1 MQLQREGGD
10 GMDLGAL
17 PLLVLIAPGLVG
29 FTLMIVAFVMVAR
42 QGGWTPAM
50 QPDPQGRWPLPRRL
64 MCAGAGLGVLFAVIC
79 LILYFRV
86 FRG

>member
-1 MQLQREGGD
+1 
-10 GMDLGAL
+10 MDLAAL
-17 PLLVLIAPGLVG
+17 PLLVFTAVGLVG

-42 QGGWTPAM
+42 QGGWAQAM

-79 LILYFRV
+79 LILYFIS
-86 FRG
+86 GGLPWTK